1 MFKKYLI
8 SLCSILF
15 LVSCVTTAQEAET
28 DVVNK
33 DGYQMESIDS
43 IEDAEAPKFI
53 CFPTEAVISSI
64 MSDGM
69 DKVIVKGIDTS
80 GNLVRIFKSDDDR
93 WVLAVTMP
101 AINMTCPISSGPYME
116 TTKEPSQI

>member
-8 SLCSILF
+8 SLFCVLF
-15 LVSCVTTAQEAET
+15 LISCASTAQEAET
-28 DVVNK
+28 DVINK
-33 DGYQMESIDS
+33 NGYQMEDIDS
-43 IEDAEAPKFI
+43 IEDAEPPKFI
-53 CFPTEAVISSI
+53 CFPTEAVVSSI

-69 DKVIVKGIDTS
+69 DKVIVKGIDVS
-80 GNLVRIFKSDDDR
+80 GNLVRIFKSDDNR
-93 WVLAVTMP
+93 WVLTVTMP